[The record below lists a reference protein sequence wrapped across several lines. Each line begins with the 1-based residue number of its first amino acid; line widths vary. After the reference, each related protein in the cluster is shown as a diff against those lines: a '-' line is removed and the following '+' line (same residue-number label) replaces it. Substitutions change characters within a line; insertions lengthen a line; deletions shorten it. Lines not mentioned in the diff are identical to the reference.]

1 MIVDTESKSKNNSET
16 RALGSKSSHSTQSS
30 IPRNTKTGGI
40 TTIDRSVQD
49 GSALTAHS
57 NANTTERRS
66 HSQIDAA
73 TSPSDQSVVA
83 AHPSNSHDDTLERE
97 NTPITRARIQVW
109 LSAVATRMV
118 NMMKSLVDLF
128 LAVLPLWTVDLL
140 CTGYTQLMDWTT
152 EMRAAIIT
160 MSTRFMTFVHG
171 IYTSLISTMVW
182 IMYIPLL
189 AVTRLAVYSLDIT
202 ATAAE
207 NVSRISHLLKNRIRE
222 AVMPESDLSS
232 ENRSTSTFVD
242 NTPRS
247 GSGVSGNHQ

>member
-49 GSALTAHS
+49 GSALTARS

-160 MSTRFMTFVHG
+160 MSTRFYGLCAWHLHVTDLDHGMDYVH
-171 IYTSLISTMVW
+171 
-182 IMYIPLL
+182 P
-189 AVTRLAVYSLDIT
+189 APRCD
-202 ATAAE
+202 
-207 NVSRISHLLKNRIRE
+207 
-222 AVMPESDLSS
+222 
-232 ENRSTSTFVD
+232 
-242 NTPRS
+242 TP
-247 GSGVSGNHQ
+247 GCLFPGHHCYGC